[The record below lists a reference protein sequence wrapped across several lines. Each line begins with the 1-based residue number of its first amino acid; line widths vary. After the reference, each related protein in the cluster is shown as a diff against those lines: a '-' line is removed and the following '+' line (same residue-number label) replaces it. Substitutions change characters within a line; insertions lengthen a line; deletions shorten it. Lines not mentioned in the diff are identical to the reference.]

1 MSQGPAWTQDRAS
14 LQRNST
20 EQGTDESAIGEPIP
34 EELWQELKTELEQ
47 RAADCQ
53 WFVKEFP
60 HWRDQTQ
67 GYVKELQEIADS
79 IDEYHRGASIASVTG
94 SSAGVLGGI
103 LSISGIIASPFT
115 SGTSLGL
122 SALGAGLSATGA
134 TTNLTAGVTESVR
147 QSQKQKRVDEMVNQY
162 NEYCKRM
169 STYLLGICGAIKSWS
184 QKLRAEIMKY
194 TSSEGLSDYLNGA
207 CGAANCRQPDAGDA
221 GEPGTVPVSKK
232 ARRATTAGQRTE
244 ILQQLFSGSPP
255 LLYTAFK
262 AISGI
267 LSAILMVTN
276 IYGIAKNSIDL
287 SRGSKTE
294 VAMNIRVTAMKM
306 EDELTAYEDINEF
319 LKVMLEVD

>member
-1 MSQGPAWTQDRAS
+1 
-14 LQRNST
+14 
-20 EQGTDESAIGEPIP
+20 
-34 EELWQELKTELEQ
+34 QELKTELEQ

-53 WFVKEFP
+53 SFVKQFP

-79 IDEYHRGASIASVTG
+79 IDEYHRGATIASVTG
-94 SSAGVLGGI
+94 ASAGVLGGI

-147 QSQKQKRVDEMVNQY
+147 QSQKQKRVDEIVNQY

-169 STYLLGICGAIKSWS
+169 STYLLGICGAIESWS
-184 QKLRAEIMKY
+184 HKLRAEIMKY
-194 TSSEGLSDYLNGA
+194 KSSEGLSDYLNGA
-207 CGAANCRQPDAGDA
+207 CGATNCRQAGGGDA
-221 GEPGTVPVSKK
+221 GEPRSVPVSRK
-232 ARRATTAGQRTE
+232 ARQATAAGQKTE
-244 ILQQLFSGSPP
+244 ILQQLFPGSAP

-262 AISGI
+262 VISGI

-276 IYGIAKNSIDL
+276 IYGITKNSIDL
-287 SRGSKTE
+287 SKGSKTE
-294 VAMNIRVTAMKM
+294 VAMNIRVTAVKM

-319 LKVMLEVD
+319 LKVMLEID